1 MMLLISN
8 CKRIFGGYILIY
20 ILLVILIY
28 ISLFSKLVNLKNYK
42 NTMKYIFMIW
52 LWNIIFY

>member
-42 NTMKYIFMIW
+42 NTMKYIFMI
-52 LWNIIFY
+52 